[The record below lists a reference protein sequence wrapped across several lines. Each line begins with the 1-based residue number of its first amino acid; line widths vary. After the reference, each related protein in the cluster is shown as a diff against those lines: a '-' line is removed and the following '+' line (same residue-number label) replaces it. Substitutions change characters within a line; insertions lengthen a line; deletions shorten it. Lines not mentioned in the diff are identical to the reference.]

1 MGCIADYGSFYVD
14 YNPNE
19 EITTVGQQAY
29 LDFYA
34 NRRFNKMKFSDSN
47 HSFVTFFMQLT
58 RFLQQAIGTIP
69 AINLNAYLK
78 NIGEEVDEQI

>member
-1 MGCIADYGSFYVD
+1 
-14 YNPNE
+14 
-19 EITTVGQQAY
+19 
-29 LDFYA
+29 
-34 NRRFNKMKFSDSN
+34 
-47 HSFVTFFMQLT
+47 MQLT